1 MVEVKIVLAPAHHAR
16 TFVSLPNFYFYGC
29 RNQPIVREF
38 LRLPG
43 FRANRI
49 RARDELKFE
58 NLPMA
63 TAFFKTAGVNR
74 FPTLRFNS
82 LKHCS
87 LESDLA
93 TVLP

>member
-1 MVEVKIVLAPAHHAR
+1 MVEVKIVLAPAHHAL

-43 FRANRI
+43 FRADRI

-63 TAFFKTAGVNR
+63 TAFFPRIEEFKGSSVN
-74 FPTLRFNS
+74 PHTIANL
-82 LKHCS
+82 LVY
-87 LESDLA
+87 SD
-93 TVLP
+93 